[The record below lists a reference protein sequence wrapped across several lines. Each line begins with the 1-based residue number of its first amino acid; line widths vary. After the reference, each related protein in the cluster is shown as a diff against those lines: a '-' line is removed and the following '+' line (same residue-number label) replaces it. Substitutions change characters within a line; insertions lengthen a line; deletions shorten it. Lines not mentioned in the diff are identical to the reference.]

1 MTGDAPLNWMVGDVR
16 VTRVEESVIPL
27 PPSILVPGI
36 TPDQIAGQRP
46 WIDPF
51 FDDEGNILLSIHSL
65 VVESRGTTILVDACV
80 GVGTKR
86 PLPGNPTFPDRLGD
100 AIEGGLDSVDFVLCT
115 HLHFD
120 HVGWTTRLVDGTWVP
135 TFPNARYLMGRRE
148 VEYLD
153 EHDDSNEVREPV
165 VDPLGAAD
173 VLDLI
178 SPDHEITDEV
188 HTIPT
193 PGHTPG
199 HVSVLIESSGETA
212 LISGDA
218 FHTPLQLAHPELAAT
233 HVDWDSDMSSNT
245 RRQLIADHENSDTLL
260 IGTHFAPP
268 TAGHIRSDGSGTR
281 LAY

>member
-1 MTGDAPLNWMVGDVR
+1 MTGDALLNWMVGDVR
-16 VTRVEESVIPL
+16 VTRVEESIVPV
-27 PPSILVPGI
+27 PPSMLVPGI
-36 TPDQIAGQRP
+36 RPDQIAGQRP

-51 FDDEGNILLSIHSL
+51 FDDEGNMMLSIHSL

-86 PLPGNPTFPDRLGD
+86 PLPGDPTFPDRLGD
-100 AIEGGLDSVDFVLCT
+100 AIEGGLDSVDVVLCT

-120 HVGWTTRLVDGTWVP
+120 HVGWTTRPIDGGWVP
-135 TFPNARYLMGRRE
+135 TFPNARYLIGRRE

-153 EHDDSNEVREPV
+153 EHGDPNEVREPV
-165 VDPLGAAD
+165 VDPLDAAG

-178 SPDHEITDEV
+178 SPEHEITAEV
-188 HTIPT
+188 RTIPT
-193 PGHTPG
+193 LGHTPG
-199 HVSVLIESSGETA
+199 HVSVLIESEGETA
-212 LISGDA
+212 LITGDA

-233 HVDWDSDMSSNT
+233 DVDWDSDMSSDT
-245 RRQLIADHENSDTLL
+245 RRRLIADHENSDTLL

-268 TAGHIRSDGSGTR
+268 TAGHIRSDDSGTR